1 MKVRVAEA
9 KTGQRLP
16 DSKVTVKLGSQTI
29 IVDNEK
35 VNEELLVPIAS
46 AGDYKITVDTGGKYL
61 DAGTSTNIDCSLY
74 ETCEKCQEGLEILIP
89 LFDQLDIG
97 AGKMSATFS
106 WSEVG
111 PHKLNFVVRGRKVHP
126 EVLDPN
132 LSENQCRFPNPAINQ
147 THKHT
152 CKASFV
158 LKNNDNRKRQNPETL
173 TFEKDHEFVLNIRL
187 RVGIIQWKWIT

>member
-1 MKVRVAEA
+1 MKIRVAEA
-9 KTGQRLP
+9 KTGVRLP

-29 IVDNEK
+29 IVDNKK
-35 VNEELLVPIAS
+35 VNEELLVPIAR
-46 AGDYKITVDTGGKYL
+46 AGEYKITVDTGGKYL

-89 LFDQLDIG
+89 LFDQIDIG

-111 PHKLNFVVRGRKVHP
+111 PPQLDFVVRGRKVNP
-126 EVLDPN
+126 EIKDPKLN
-132 LSENQCRFPNPAINQ
+132 ENQCRFPNPAINQ

-158 LKNNDNRKRQNPETL
+158 IKNTDNRKTQNPETL
-173 TFEKDHEFVLNIRL
+173 TFEKDQEFVFNIILSVR
-187 RVGIIQWKWIT
+187 TY